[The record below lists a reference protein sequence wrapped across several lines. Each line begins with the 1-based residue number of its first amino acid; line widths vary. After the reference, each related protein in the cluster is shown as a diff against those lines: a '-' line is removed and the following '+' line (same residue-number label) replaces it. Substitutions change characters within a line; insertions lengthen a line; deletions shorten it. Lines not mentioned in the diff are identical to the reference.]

1 MLPLISWLLWVKK
14 YRKANQKQK
23 KLDIWLDI
31 FLIENA
37 LRPQGHSRKSAIQ
50 THMRTKVVS
59 SRKFIKPSFAYLIE
73 KKRDG
78 GEFTQEEIRYIVDS
92 IIDKEIPDFQL
103 SALAMA
109 IYFSGM
115 SAQETAIL
123 AEEMMYSGE
132 VVDLSRITKPKID
145 KYSTGGVGDKTSLV
159 LAPLAAACGVVM
171 PMMNGVDEEFVIS
184 NLQKLDAIPGYR
196 AELELEEFIEQLNTV
211 GCATVRQDPEIA
223 PVDTT
228 LYAMRQETAT
238 VPSLPLITGS
248 VLSRKLAQGS
258 EGLVVDVK
266 WGNGS
271 FIRDVEQAR
280 QLARSITRVGR
291 SMKRRC
297 VALVTDMN
305 QPLGDTV
312 GTALEIREAIQL
324 LKGEGPE
331 DLQELVLKLGM
342 EIVRLAGVAGSTL
355 SAKQTVQKHLTDG
368 SALEKFKEMITAQ
381 GGDATYIDDPDKF
394 PKAKYVR
401 KLPAPKRGYV
411 HTINAGM
418 IARGVQLL
426 AKKDVAGSKRGSK
439 WDHAV
444 GVSEI
449 KKVGAQVKQ
458 GEPLMMIHYN
468 DEARLEAALDYLR
481 QAYRLAPKRP
491 TPPELIVERVA

>member
-1 MLPLISWLLWVKK
+1 MRKK
-14 YRKANQKQK
+14 I
-23 KLDIWLDI
+23 LT
-31 FLIENA
+31 
-37 LRPQGHSRKSAIQ
+37 P
-50 THMRTKVVS
+50 
-59 SRKFIKPSFAYLIE
+59 RKFIKPSYAYLVE

-78 GEFTQEEIRYIVDS
+78 GEFSQEEIRYVVDS
-92 IIDKEIPDFQL
+92 LLDKEMPEYQMA
-103 SALAMA
+103 ALAMA
-109 IYFSGM
+109 IYFQGM

-123 AEEMMYSGE
+123 AEEMMLSGE
-132 VVDLSRITKPKID
+132 VVDLSKITRPKID

-159 LAPLAAACGVVM
+159 LTPLAVACGVVM
-171 PMMNGVDEEFVIS
+171 PMMVGQDEEFLIS
-184 NLQKLDAIPGYR
+184 SLDKLDAIPGFNSKMN
-196 AELELEEFIEQLNTV
+196 LDQFVDQLKTT
-211 GCATVRQDPEIA
+211 GCTIVDQSDEIA
-223 PVDTT
+223 PVDGT
-228 LYAMRQETAT
+228 LYRLRQNTAT
-238 VPSLPLITGS
+238 IPSLPLITGS
-248 VLSRKLAQGS
+248 VLSKKLAEGA

-271 FIRDVEQAR
+271 FIKDVEQAR

-291 SMKRRC
+291 SLKRRC

-312 GTALEIREAIQL
+312 GTALEIQEAVQL

-355 SAKQTVQKHLTDG
+355 SAKQTVQRHLADG
-368 SALEKFKEMITAQ
+368 SALAKFKELIEAQ
-381 GGDATYIDDPDKF
+381 GGDSSYIDEPEKF
-394 PKAKYVR
+394 PTAKHIR

-418 IARGVQLL
+418 IARGVQMLG
-426 AKKDVAGSKRGSK
+426 ANREGRRKHVDAS
-439 WDHAV
+439 V

-449 KKVGAQVKQ
+449 KKVGTQVKQ

-468 DEARLEAALDYLR
+468 DEAKLESTLEYFK

-491 TPPELIVERVA
+491 NPPQLIVERVA

>member
-1 MLPLISWLLWVKK
+1 MRKK
-14 YRKANQKQK
+14 Y
-23 KLDIWLDI
+23 IT
-31 FLIENA
+31 
-37 LRPQGHSRKSAIQ
+37 P
-50 THMRTKVVS
+50 
-59 SRKFIKPSFAYLIE
+59 RKFIKPTFAYLIE
-73 KKRDG
+73 KKREG
-78 GEFTQEEIRYIVDS
+78 GEFNQDEIRYIVDS
-92 IIDKEIPDFQL
+92 IMDRELPDYQL
-103 SALAMA
+103 AALVMA
-109 IYFSGM
+109 IFFQNM

-123 AEEMMYSGE
+123 AEEMMLSGE
-132 VVDLSRITKPKID
+132 VVDLSNITKPKID

-184 NLQKLDAIPGYR
+184 NLTKLSAVPGFDPKMDLDGFVKQLK
-196 AELELEEFIEQLNTV
+196 EVNCVVTEQSH
-211 GCATVRQDPEIA
+211 EIA
-223 PVDTT
+223 PVDET
-228 LYAMRQETAT
+228 LYKMRQSTAT
-238 VPSLPLITGS
+238 IPSLPLITGS
-248 VLSRKLAQGS
+248 VLSRKLAQGA

-271 FIRDVEQAR
+271 FIKDVEQAK

-312 GTALEIREAIQL
+312 GTALEIKEAIEL

-355 SAKQTVQKHLTDG
+355 SAKQTVLRHLKDG
-368 SALEKFKEMITAQ
+368 SALKKFKDMIDAQ
-381 GGDATYIDDPDKF
+381 GGDSSYIDDPELF
-394 PKAKYVR
+394 HKAQYVR

-418 IARGVQLL
+418 IARGVQLM
-426 AKKDVAGSKRGSK
+426 AVDKKGK
-439 WDHAV
+439 WDFAV

-449 KKVGAQVKQ
+449 KKVGTQVKQ

-468 DEARLEAALDYLR
+468 DESRLDTALEYLR
-481 QAYRLAPKRP
+481 SAYRLAPKRP
-491 TPPELIVERVA
+491 NPPVLVVERVA